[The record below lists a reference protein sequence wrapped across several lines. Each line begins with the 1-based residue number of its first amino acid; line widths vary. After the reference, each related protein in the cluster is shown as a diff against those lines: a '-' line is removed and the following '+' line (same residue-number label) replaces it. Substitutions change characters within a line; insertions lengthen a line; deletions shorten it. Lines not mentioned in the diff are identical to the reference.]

1 MSFHPFRPI
10 KEAFQGIYRH
20 GLMSFASITILAA
33 CMIII
38 GSVLLIVGNLN
49 AFVSQLQD
57 QNEVVVF
64 VDENLD
70 SKGVKSVE
78 EKINAISNIESV
90 QYRSKDESLKEYK
103 AMFGDQADLFDTLDE
118 NNPLRDS
125 FHIKVADLEQYNET
139 LEKIEAIPEI
149 VNIRSSSKVVDMLV
163 NLRQTISLMGV
174 WVLAI
179 LLFVSLFI
187 ISNTVRL
194 AMFSRR
200 TEINIMKYV
209 GATNHYIRRPFIYE
223 GLIIGIISCGIAY
236 GLQWYVYEKVI
247 YPLMLKL
254 SLFEAITFDSVKVYV
269 LAGFGIFAIVMGVF
283 GSILPMRKHLRV

>member
-1 MSFHPFRPI
+1 MSFHPIRPI

-49 AFVSQLQD
+49 AFVDQLQD
-57 QNEVVVF
+57 QNEIVVF
-64 VDENLD
+64 VDENAGEQGTE
-70 SKGVKSVE
+70 KVKADLNAIDNVE
-78 EKINAISNIESV
+78 EVI
-90 QYRSKDESLKEYK
+90 YHSKEDNLKEYK
-103 AMFGDQADLFDTLDE
+103 SMFGEQADLFDTLDG

-125 FHIKVADLEQYNET
+125 FHVKVADLEKYNET
-139 LEKIEAIPEI
+139 MAKIEAVENIG
-149 VNIRSSSKVVDMLV
+149 NIRSSSRVVEMLV
-163 NLRQTISLMGV
+163 DLRETISLIGI

-194 AMFSRR
+194 AMFSRK

-209 GATNHYIRRPFIYE
+209 GATNRYIRRPFIYE
-223 GLIIGIISCGIAY
+223 GLIIGILACGIAFA
-236 GLQWYVYEKVI
+236 LQWYVYDKVI
-247 YPLMLKL
+247 YPLLCQL
-254 SLFEAITFDSVKVYV
+254 SLFDAITFDSVKFYV
-269 LAGFGIFAIVMGVF
+269 LAGFGIFAIVMGVL

>member
-10 KEAFQGIYRH
+10 KEALQGIYRH

-38 GSVLLIVGNLN
+38 GSVLLIVENLN

-64 VDENLD
+64 VDESLDKAAVQNLENVI
-70 SKGVKSVE
+70 KG
-78 EKINAISNIESV
+78 IPNIESV
-90 QYRSKDESLKEYK
+90 EYRSKDESLEEYK

-125 FHIKVADLEQYNET
+125 FHIKVADLENYNET
-139 LEKIEAIPEI
+139 IAKIEAVPEI

-223 GLIIGIISCGIAY
+223 GLIIGIISCVIAFA
-236 GLQWYVYEKVI
+236 LQWYVYEKVI

-254 SLFEAITFDSVKVYV
+254 SLFEAITFDSVKFYV
-269 LAGFGIFAIVMGVF
+269 LIGFAVFAIVMGVF
-283 GSILPMRKHLRV
+283 GSILPMRKHLKV